1 MLSPLTSGSIPRH
14 LVRLTIPS
22 IAGALA
28 ITAFNLTDTYFVS
41 RLGTIPLAAM
51 GFTFPVVMVVGAIAM
66 GISMGSGSV
75 LARAMGAGDN
85 DKMRKTA
92 TYGLFLALA
101 LTALVGL
108 IGLITLDPLFL
119 ALGANEITLPLVKEY
134 MIIWY
139 AGSVVVLTPPVGDG
153 NLRAT
158 GDMIRPSIV
167 MMICAVGNIVL
178 DPVFIWG
185 LGPIP
190 AMGIRGAALA
200 TVLSRGLG
208 MAATLIFNANSGLL
222 DFSRPR
228 LSELFSTWRSILF
241 IGVPAAVAQLLPSA
255 LRSVLTITTAAI
267 VGTTGVAA
275 LAAGTRIESIPIMV
289 AWAFNAAILT
299 LIAQNYGAGHSDRVE
314 TVRRTIVRYGLAYG
328 LFLAVLIYLVSPAL
342 ARIFTDDPA
351 VAEYTVLYLRIYF
364 ASAFFVLVFNWN
376 SVALNAIG
384 RPIISLWLN
393 LTGIGLLMIPGALIG
408 RAAWP
413 EQPFAGMMAG
423 LAAGN
428 VLAGVLAWLAGRRF
442 LTRDG
447 RNE

>member
-255 LRSVLTITTAAI
+255 LRSVLTIMTAAI